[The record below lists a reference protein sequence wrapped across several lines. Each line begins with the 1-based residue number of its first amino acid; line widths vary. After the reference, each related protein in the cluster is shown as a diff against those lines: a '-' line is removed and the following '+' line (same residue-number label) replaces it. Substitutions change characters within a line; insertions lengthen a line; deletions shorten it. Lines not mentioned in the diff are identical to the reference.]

1 MYHGLLLSNQ
11 SLKARAKMAD
21 IVNKVYLEEIT
32 TTTCFIHQFRRFKGR
47 HDPLAPAS
55 SASFHSIVKQF
66 ETVLLIV

>member
-1 MYHGLLLSNQ
+1 
-11 SLKARAKMAD
+11 MAD